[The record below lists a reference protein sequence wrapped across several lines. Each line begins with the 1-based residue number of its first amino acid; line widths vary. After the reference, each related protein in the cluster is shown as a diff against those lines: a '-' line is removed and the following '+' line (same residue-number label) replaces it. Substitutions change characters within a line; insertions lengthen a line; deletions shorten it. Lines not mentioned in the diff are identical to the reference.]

1 MKEVIILY
9 GGNSDESQISELTAN
24 SINKHIDREIFLP
37 TLLNLND
44 FKVNKIDKNSIVF
57 IAIHGVGGEDGEIQK
72 ILNEQAITFTGSD
85 QKSCENCWNKIQSK
99 KILIENQLPTPEYIV
114 SSKNKK
120 IDPDTDFL
128 NYQGGFFVKPNCNG
142 SSLGI
147 SKVKNKGM
155 LQDAITFAND
165 FSEDVIIEKA
175 YNDSEYTV
183 GILNGKALEPLQILP
198 DSNRSFYDYTAK
210 YESAKTKK
218 TLLND
223 QDLKDELKN
232 IALKAFF
239 SHGCRIWGRVDFV
252 FDGKNLGILEI
263 NTVPGFTE
271 KSLFPLAAKESGI
284 NYQELITM
292 IIEGSIK
299 ET

>member
-1 MKEVIILY
+1 
-9 GGNSDESQISELTAN
+9 
-24 SINKHIDREIFLP
+24 
-37 TLLNLND
+37 LLNLND
-44 FKVNKIDKNSIVF
+44 FKVDKIKRDSIVF
-57 IAIHGVGGEDGEIQK
+57 IAIHGAGGEDGEIQK
-72 ILNEQAITFTGSD
+72 ILKEQAITFTGSD
-85 QKSCENCWNKIQSK
+85 QKSCENCWNKIKSK

-114 SSKNKK
+114 SSQNMK

-147 SKVKNKGM
+147 SKIKNKGK
-155 LQDAITFAND
+155 LKDAIAFANK
-165 FSEDVIIEKA
+165 FSQEVLIEKA

-183 GILNGKALEPLQILP
+183 GILNGEALEPLQILP
-198 DSNRSFYDYTAK
+198 DSNRGFYDYTAK
-210 YESAKTKK
+210 YESAETKK
-218 TLLND
+218 THLND
-223 QDLKDELKN
+223 QDLKDELKK
-232 IALKAFF
+232 IALKAFD

-271 KSLFPLAAKESGI
+271 KSLFPLAAKKSGI

-292 IIEGSIK
+292 IIEGSFK
-299 ET
+299 EA